1 MDRAVH
7 TALSPQP
14 SEVPQP
20 SEARP
25 SGLTVEFDGARHPR
39 LKKLRETV
47 GLDLESTPFGIVE
60 RADRDHRQVKPVAAQ
75 LALPDAR
82 DLTIDQQTGMPAA
95 PS

>member
-1 MDRAVH
+1 
-7 TALSPQP
+7 
-14 SEVPQP
+14 VPQP

-60 RADRDHRQVKPVAAQ
+60 SADRDHRQVKPVAAQ